1 MDYIPWGCKEPD
13 TTEQVYTKS
22 QDSKTQ
28 GEVNLHINLKHALQD
43 PTQAPEN
50 FPQCVVYLRKADAFS
65 PENFSVTFPVVSWH

>member
-13 TTEQVYTKS
+13 TTEHAYTQF
-22 QDSKTQ
+22 QDSKKQ

-50 FPQCVVYLRKADAFS
+50 FPQFVVYLRKADAFS
-65 PENFSVTFPVVSWH
+65 PEIFSVTFPVASQH